1 MILPLLAL
9 GAVLGALGAVTAFAV
24 LAFWDEIVNWLE
36 ELFTILEKIWDE
48 VCFAV
53 KKVSE
58 GVVDFIQK
66 LYYQEENGKWMEQ
79 TTTREIPENQVPA
92 HIRKKYSG
100 TKETDV
106 TNNMK
111 KELALQLR

>member
-1 MILPLLAL
+1 M
-9 GAVLGALGAVTAFAV
+9 
-24 LAFWDEIVNWLE
+24 LE
-36 ELFTILEKIWDE
+36 EIWDE

-58 GVVDFIQK
+58 GVVNFIQK
-66 LYYQEENGKWMEQ
+66 LYYQENDKWIEQ
-79 TTTREIPENQVPA
+79 TTTREVPEDQVPA

-100 TKETDV
+100 KKETDV

-111 KELALQLR
+111 KELALSLG

>member
-24 LAFWDEIVNWLE
+24 LAFWDEIVDWLE
-36 ELFTILEKIWDE
+36 ELFNVLEEIWDE
-48 VCFAV
+48 VCFVV
-53 KKVSE
+53 KKVSA
-58 GVVDFIQK
+58 GVVNFIEK
-66 LYYQEENGKWMEQ
+66 FYYQENNNKWMEQ
-79 TTTREIPENQVPA
+79 TTTQEIPEDQVPA

-100 TKETDV
+100 KKETDV

-111 KELALQLR
+111 KELALSLR